1 MPRTKDLEDVA
12 GEAIIDTDLMDT
24 EGQARSRRLYGFLC
38 NVIKGRPL
46 LLIRGDLEKSRGGL
60 EALRIL
66 REEMEPRDKTRSLA
80 LMRQLANWQFS
91 GSGGLHEQLVKYEEA
106 KPSAPTRL
114 RLANLFL
121 KELTLATVLTGVKEP
136 LKSQLQLKLGPK
148 TGYSQV
154 REWIL
159 QYENMNAPWSQAFVK
174 TGKGNDGGPQPMEVD
189 VIKGKK
195 GKGKGGGKTKGKD
208 GKGKSKDSKG
218 KSYNPAGG
226 NGKGFGNQGGGWNRS
241 GGWNQGGGWNQSG
254 GWKQQGGKASD
265 KGSGKAQG
273 KCHNCG
279 QQGHWKWECPSK
291 GKQKGIQQVEANL
304 SVTGSS
310 AASTA
315 SGATSTATAY
325 RTPSTVNRVEAV
337 IFEDGCPETLFF
349 DISGVEEPD
358 STFGL
363 EDLEVLVIEAG
374 VFPAGAQAISV
385 PIFAMDST
393 DHLDDWTYAPELVCS
408 LAPITEEP
416 EEIEVADVL
425 AVRAGQVEGKTV
437 RVVVDSGADV
447 SVAPARFR
455 AMGVPTEGPRI
466 YMKDAQGNHIPN
478 QGQRTLNLE
487 IVSTSGAPVTVKER
501 FEIANVKSFILSL
514 GRLLRSGW
522 CLGEENGT
530 NVIRRGN
537 CALPITL
544 QRNTLTMEAHVSA
557 IALLDSGPLPPPL
570 EELACTQGWHIL
582 PSGLPIFVAHNVA
595 ELPLESSVW
604 SSEDWTWVAAFVR
617 KGPGGPKPRP
627 GDVWLQ
633 FFSMTTE
640 EYESHPK
647 VLQELEPELVPRHDV
662 ILLFH
667 VDKLSSTLLTDPQD
681 VFDDCPEGGDIVMPQ
696 QPLEDD
702 GAGIGNDD
710 LPEERDREPRGPAD
724 EVMDG
729 VALSVETPL
738 KDLKELCI
746 KHGIA
751 TSGGKDKV
759 LRRLKMHGEV
769 MEKQL
774 ATEVARGIFKEQA
787 RDPTTLPTP
796 VLPSPLQQELHAITH
811 QPFAPWCQ
819 ACVAGRSRQSPHRAE
834 DHSETH
840 EHPQKSPMVI
850 QLDYCYTFTS
860 EKGGLPEKEDES
872 RVVDDSGVA
881 EGPGEGPQQE
891 EENKADRPDHR
902 DQFGLNLLAAE
913 STTGWVAALPLVA
926 KGAAS
931 LRRVAESMVRL
942 SLQLAGGDEVVV
954 QGDPEPAMKQVLNS
968 VEACRTKL
976 GLRTQVSLT
985 AKDSHQSNGV
995 VEKAVSTIRRL
1006 ALTLKTHL
1014 EDRLK
1019 VAIGGQLAIFSW
1031 LLRHAAFLH
1040 NRFFVTNKTLPP
1052 FEVVFARRYQGRL
1065 LVFGEACLFRRP
1077 TKYKGDV
1084 QWRKGIWVGTNDRNN
1099 CHVLLTEDG
1108 AFESRSIRRL
1118 PAESQWDPERVVNAK
1133 GLPWCYAGHQ
1143 RRKKPLYTS
1152 TRVPLLPDTA
1162 ALEELAR
1169 SAGRAAAESIAANT
1183 PVPHGP
1189 DEAASDPS
1197 SSSSTSSPSSKSSP
1211 RGPAEGSGIA
1221 PASEA
1226 TGGK

>member
-1 MPRTKDLEDVA
+1 M
-12 GEAIIDTDLMDT
+12 
-24 EGQARSRRLYGFLC
+24 
-38 NVIKGRPL
+38 
-46 LLIRGDLEKSRGGL
+46 
-60 EALRIL
+60 
-66 REEMEPRDKTRSLA
+66 
-80 LMRQLANWQFS
+80 
-91 GSGGLHEQLVKYEEA
+91 
-106 KPSAPTRL
+106 
-114 RLANLFL
+114 
-121 KELTLATVLTGVKEP
+121 
-136 LKSQLQLKLGPK
+136 
-148 TGYSQV
+148 
-154 REWIL
+154 
-159 QYENMNAPWSQAFVK
+159 
-174 TGKGNDGGPQPMEVD
+174 
-189 VIKGKK
+189 
-195 GKGKGGGKTKGKD
+195 
-208 GKGKSKDSKG
+208 
-218 KSYNPAGG
+218 
-226 NGKGFGNQGGGWNRS
+226 
-241 GGWNQGGGWNQSG
+241 
-254 GWKQQGGKASD
+254 
-265 KGSGKAQG
+265 
-273 KCHNCG
+273 
-279 QQGHWKWECPSK
+279 
-291 GKQKGIQQVEANL
+291 
-304 SVTGSS
+304 
-310 AASTA
+310 
-315 SGATSTATAY
+315 
-325 RTPSTVNRVEAV
+325 NRVEAV
-337 IFEDGCPETLFF
+337 IFEDGCPETF

-358 STFGL
+358 GSFGL
-363 EDLEVLVIEAG
+363 EDPEVLVIEAG
-374 VFPAGAQAISV
+374 VLPAGAQAIPV

-416 EEIEVADVL
+416 DEIEVADVL
-425 AVRAGQVEGKTV
+425 VVHAGQVEGKTV

-455 AMGVPTEGPRI
+455 AMGVPADGPRI

-478 QGQRTLNLE
+478 QGQRTLNLK

-530 NVIRRGN
+530 NAIRRGN

-604 SSEDWTWVAAFVR
+604 SSEDWTWIAAFVR

-640 EYESHPK
+640 EYEGHPK

-681 VFDDCPEGGDIVMPQ
+681 VFDDFQGEGDIVMPQ

-702 GAGIGNDD
+702 GGGIGNDD
-710 LPEERDREPRGPAD
+710 LPEERDREPQGPAD

-729 VALSVETPL
+729 VTLSVETVF
-738 KDLKELCI
+738 KDLKELCS
-746 KHGIA
+746 KYGIA
-751 TSGGKDKV
+751 TSGGKNKV

-769 MEKQL
+769 VEKQL

-819 ACVAGRSRQSPHRAE
+819 ACVAGRSRQSPHKAE
-834 DHSETH
+834 DPSETH

-860 EKGGLPEKEDES
+860 EKGGVPEKEDES
-872 RVVDDSGVA
+872 RVVDDSGVT

-891 EENKADRPDHR
+891 EENKTDRPDYK

-931 LRRVAESMVRL
+931 VKRVAESMVRL

-976 GLRTQVSLT
+976 GLRTQVRLT

-1052 FEVVFARRYQGRL
+1052 IEIVFARRYQGRL
-1065 LVFGEACLFRRP
+1065 LVFGEACLFHRP

-1183 PVPHGP
+1183 PVPRGP
-1189 DEAASDPS
+1189 DEAASDPT

-1211 RGPAEGSGIA
+1211 RGPAEGRGNPASEAASGIA

-1226 TGGK
+1226 TGGIAPASEATGGIVPASGHQPMDTRIRENRDPPEAPGPSVPKRPRLLLDRPPTGSPVSSSPLYPPGLLA